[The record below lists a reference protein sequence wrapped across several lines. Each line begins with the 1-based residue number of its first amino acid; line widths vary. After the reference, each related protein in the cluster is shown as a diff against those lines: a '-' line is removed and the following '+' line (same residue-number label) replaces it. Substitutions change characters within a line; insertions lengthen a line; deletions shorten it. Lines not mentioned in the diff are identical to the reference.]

1 MISNLPKR
9 DRANVAR
16 RRLAR
21 GICVKLQLPQSD
33 ALAHIIGNGT
43 ESTSEAAVN
52 TWLDEYGLDPS
63 RFSLQEA
70 CDALQSDL
78 MARLDA

>member
-1 MISNLPKR
+1 MTFNLPKR
-9 DRANVAR
+9 DIANVAR

-21 GICVKLQLPQSD
+21 GICVKLQLPQDD

-52 TWLDEYGLDPS
+52 TWLSEYGVDPS
-63 RFSLQEA
+63 HCSLQDA
-70 CDALQSDL
+70 CDALQRDL
-78 MARLDA
+78 MARLDV

>member
-1 MISNLPKR
+1 MSITISKSNG
-9 DRANVAR
+9 ATAVR
-16 RRLAR
+16 RRLAK
-21 GICVKLQLPQSD
+21 GICVKLRLPQDD
-33 ALAHIIGNGT
+33 ALAHIIGDGT

-52 TWLDEYGLDPS
+52 TWLSELRIDPS
-63 RFSLQEA
+63 DISLQEA